1 MLFIDTKVY
10 NTILVIHRT
19 TSHYYQPLRLYSPLT
34 MLVLCHLTPDPTP
47 DLVRSRPLVTWS
59 TRPGEVTSLPL
70 LVDVVR
76 LGLVSHLPFPSSRPT
91 SRSAS
96 WSVVDVVTS
105 LPRLVDMV

>member
-1 MLFIDTKVY
+1 
-10 NTILVIHRT
+10 
-19 TSHYYQPLRLYSPLT
+19 
-34 MLVLCHLTPDPTP
+34 MLVLCHLTLDPTP